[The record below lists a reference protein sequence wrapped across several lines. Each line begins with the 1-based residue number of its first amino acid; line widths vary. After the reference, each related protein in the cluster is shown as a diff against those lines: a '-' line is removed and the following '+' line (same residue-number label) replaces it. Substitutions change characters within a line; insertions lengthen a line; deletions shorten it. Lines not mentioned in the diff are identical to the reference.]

1 MGTPAQV
8 LSIRVDAPTPMVAKG
23 TKRYLS
29 SLSQSVS
36 HYHTP
41 TNGAHGPH
49 SHSGLLFRAGW
60 NLGIFLGLL
69 AGIALQD
76 DILGTLSYLLVG
88 ADLDEK
94 GPRR

>member
-1 MGTPAQV
+1 MHLRLWLRRARNAIYHRSV
-8 LSIRVDAPTPMVAKG
+8 
-23 TKRYLS
+23 
-29 SLSQSVS
+29 SQSVTTTLLPTE
-36 HYHTP
+36 HMAHTH
-41 TNGAHGPH
+41 T
-49 SHSGLLFRAGW
+49 LVFFFDMGW